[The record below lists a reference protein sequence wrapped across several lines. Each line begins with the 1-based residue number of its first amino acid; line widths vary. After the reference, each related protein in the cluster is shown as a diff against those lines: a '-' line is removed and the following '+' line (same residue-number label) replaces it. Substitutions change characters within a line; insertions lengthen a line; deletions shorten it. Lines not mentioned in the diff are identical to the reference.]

1 MNQMT
6 LMEAFDWHLGTGGGD
21 GFNVDLYNYATGSQF
36 EIPFIPDNTTATH
49 LDFYYY
55 LSWSGD
61 KIISP
66 ALEKIME
73 QFEDW
78 TSVEARTAIAGA
90 FWTIYG
96 EQLIRQWE
104 NFTREYDPIEDYH
117 VTEVTSYT
125 HEGSGASVENGGGS
139 DKWSG
144 SINNEGKTKTTDSVS
159 TYDGTTKEVSTSVTE
174 YDGQNDTA
182 KNKTTYDNLTDT
194 KSHSN
199 RRDSEESATD
209 DLHIEKSGNLGIT
222 PLSQFLK
229 DDIELWKMNFYKK
242 IFFPALDSFLTIPIY

>member
-1 MNQMT
+1 MSQMNLMT
-6 LMEAFDWHLGTGGGD
+6 LTDAYEKTWTNSGIIRDLYYL
-21 GFNVDLYNYATGSQF
+21 FNVVSNPPV
-36 EIPFIPDNTTATH
+36 IPFLPTADIAAAIDN
-49 LDFYYY
+49 YYY
-55 LSWSGD
+55 FSWSGD

-66 ALEKIME
+66 YMEKFLKTEGDNRTIALH
-73 QFEDW
+73 
-78 TSVEARTAIAGA
+78 
-90 FWTIYG
+90 FWTIHG
-96 EQLIRQWE
+96 EQILRQWE

-139 DKWSG
+139 DAWSG
-144 SINNEGKTKTTDSVS
+144 SIDNEGKTKTTDSVS
-159 TYDGTTKEVSTSVTE
+159 TYDGTAKEVSTSVTE
-174 YDGQNDTA
+174 YDGQNGTA
-182 KNKTTYDNLTDT
+182 KNKTTYNGLTDT
-194 KSHSN
+194 KTHNN

-222 PLSQFLK
+222 PRSQFLK